1 MSDVAKLA
9 ADVRKIL
16 DETEAEYAQMPFFI
30 RPMIKRGF
38 AKRTGLDFAGW
49 RIRLASAKPGDAAL
63 RKSLHLLAEH
73 YRGAP
78 ERARKGMGA
87 TAEQLVE
94 IEQRSRKRAD
104 VVMALALILNT

>member
-1 MSDVAKLA
+1 MTDIATLA
-9 ADVRKIL
+9 ADVRKVL
-16 DETEAEYAQMPFFI
+16 AETEAEYAQMPFFI

-49 RIRLASAKPGDAAL
+49 RIRLESPKSPDSAL
-63 RKSLHLLAEH
+63 RKALLALAEH

-87 TAEQLVE
+87 TPDQLVE
-94 IEQRSRKRAD
+94 IEVRSRKRAET
-104 VVMALALILNT
+104 VTALALAL

>member
-1 MSDVAKLA
+1 MSDIATLTA
-9 ADVRKIL
+9 AVRKVL
-16 DETEAEYAQMPFFI
+16 AETEAEYAQMPFFI

-49 RIRLASAKPGDAAL
+49 RIRLEGPKPGDTSL
-63 RKSLHLLAEH
+63 RKSLLALAEH

-87 TAEQLVE
+87 TPEPLAE
-94 IEQRSRKRAD
+94 IEVRSRKRAET
-104 VVMALALILNT
+104 VTALALAL

>member
-1 MSDVAKLA
+1 MSDIAKLA
-9 ADVRKIL
+9 ADVRTIL
-16 DETEAEYAQMPFFI
+16 GETQAEYAQMPFFI

-49 RIRLASAKPGDAAL
+49 RIRLETVKPGDTAL
-63 RKSLHLLAEH
+63 RKSLLALAEH

-87 TAEQLVE
+87 TADQLAE
-94 IEQRSRKRAD
+94 IEVRSRKRAEM
-104 VVMALALILNT
+104 VTALALAL

>member
-1 MSDVAKLA
+1 MNDLA
-9 ADVRKIL
+9 TMTTAVRKIL
-16 DETEAEYAQMPFFI
+16 AETEAEYAQMPFFI

-49 RIRLASAKPGDAAL
+49 RIRLETVKPPDAAL
-63 RKSLHLLAEH
+63 RKSLLALADH

-87 TAEQLVE
+87 TAEQLIE
-94 IEQRSRKRAD
+94 IEIRSRKRAET
-104 VVMALALILNT
+104 VTALALAL

>member
-1 MSDVAKLA
+1 MSDIATLTA
-9 ADVRKIL
+9 QVRKIL
-16 DETEAEYAQMPFFI
+16 AETEAEYAQMPFFI

-49 RIRLASAKPGDAAL
+49 RIRLETVKSPDAAL
-63 RKSLHLLAEH
+63 RKSLLALAEH

-78 ERARKGMGA
+78 ERAKKGMGA

-94 IEQRSRKRAD
+94 IEVRSRKRAET
-104 VVMALALILNT
+104 VTALALAL